1 MNTPSKNSGFTLIEV
16 TVALLVLAIALSAI
30 IKAVSD
36 NISNAA
42 YLRDKTIAHWVAMNK
57 MTELHISNGLPATGS
72 TKGEMEMAGRE
83 WFWETNITAT
93 EDNYVHK
100 LSVEVKAQRDDE
112 SSLVKL
118 GGFVGRRE

>member
-1 MNTPSKNSGFTLIEV
+1 MNIQAENRGFTLIEV

-36 NISNAA
+36 NISNAS

-57 MTELHISNGLPATGS
+57 ITELHISDVLPATGS
-72 TKGEMEMAGRE
+72 TTGEMEMAGRE
-83 WFWETNITAT
+83 WFWETEITAT

-100 LSVEVKAQRDDE
+100 LSVEVKTERSDE
-112 SSLVKL
+112 LPLAKL
-118 GGFVGRRE
+118 GGFVGRLE